1 MTTTT
6 PTTTTP
12 AIAPATLDLRG
23 TWTARITPFRD
34 GQLDEP
40 ALRNLVETQVA
51 GGVTGVVACG
61 STGETPTLS
70 LDEFTRTVSI
80 VIAQAAGRIPVMV
93 GTGSNDTATVVQRTH
108 LARELG
114 AAAAL
119 VVMPW
124 YNKPTQEGL
133 FQHIRHITGQTD
145 LPIVLYNVPGR
156 TGVDLQ
162 ARTVARL
169 AAIPAVIGIKE
180 ASGSV
185 DRVSEIVSLT
195 AGVDPAFV
203 VLSGDDSLT
212 LPMMSVGA
220 QGVVSVVSNIV
231 PGAVSALTRAALRGD
246 FLAARTLHL
255 ELFDLCNAMFV
266 ETNPV
271 PVKAAAELLGL
282 TTAEV
287 RLPLVGLAPESQAHV
302 FQALMACRFTAQ
314 RIVFGEE
321 SVHMRA
327 DLGEMDLMEVAA

>member
-1 MTTTT
+1 MTTIATTTAATTTT
-6 PTTTTP
+6 
-12 AIAPATLDLRG
+12 ASATVDLRG
-23 TWTARITPFRD
+23 TWTALITPFRD
-34 GQLDEP
+34 GTLDEP
-40 ALRNLVETQVA
+40 ALRTLVETQVT

-70 LDEFTRTVSI
+70 LDEFRRTVA
-80 VIAQAAGRIPVMV
+80 IAIEQAAGRIPVMV
-93 GTGSNDTATVVQRTH
+93 GTGSNDTATTVERTRI
-108 LARELG
+108 ARELG

-133 FQHIRHITGQTD
+133 FQHIRHVATQSD
-145 LPIVLYNVPGR
+145 LPIVIYNVPGR
-156 TGVDLQ
+156 TGVDIQ

-169 AAIPAVIGIKE
+169 AAIPTVVGIKE

-185 DRVSEIVSLT
+185 DRVSEIVRLT
-195 AGVDPAFV
+195 AEVDPAFV

-220 QGVVSVVSNIV
+220 QGVISVVSNIV
-231 PGAVSALTRAALRGD
+231 PDAVSALTGAALRGD
-246 FLAARTLHL
+246 FPAARTVHL

-282 TTAEV
+282 ASAEV
-287 RLPLVGLAPESQAHV
+287 RLPLVGLAPESRTHV
-302 FQALMACRFTAQ
+302 FQALMACRFTAS
-314 RIVFGEE
+314 RVVFGEE
-321 SVHMRA
+321 SVHLRA
-327 DLGEMDLMEVAA
+327 GVVDLMEAAA

>member
-1 MTTTT
+1 MTTIATTTT
-6 PTTTTP
+6 PVND
-12 AIAPATLDLRG
+12 ANATLDLRG
-23 TWTARITPFRD
+23 TWTALVTPFRD
-34 GQLDEP
+34 GAIDEA
-40 ALRNLVETQVA
+40 ALRNLVETQIE

-61 STGETPTLS
+61 STGETPTLT
-70 LDEFTRTVSI
+70 LDEFIRTVST
-80 VIAQAAGRIPVMV
+80 VIEQAAGRIPVMV
-93 GTGSNDTATVVQRTH
+93 GTGSNDTATTVQRTQIVQD
-108 LARELG
+108 LG
-114 AAAAL
+114 ASAAL

-133 FQHIRHITGQTD
+133 FQHIRHVAMQTS
-145 LPIVLYNVPGR
+145 LPIVIYNVPGR
-156 TGVDLQ
+156 TGVDIQ

-169 AAIPAVIGIKE
+169 AALPTVVGIKE

-185 DRVSEIVSLT
+185 DRVSEIVGLT
-195 AGVDPAFV
+195 ADVDPAFV

-220 QGVVSVVSNIV
+220 QGVISVVSNIV

-282 TTAEV
+282 TTSEV
-287 RLPLVGLAPESQAHV
+287 RLPLVGLAPESRTRV

-314 RIVFGEE
+314 RVVFGEE
-321 SVHMRA
+321 SVHMHGQIDELA
-327 DLGEMDLMEVAA
+327 LGVAA

>member
-1 MTTTT
+1 MTTSTTTT
-6 PTTTTP
+6 TGMSSTS
-12 AIAPATLDLRG
+12 TLDLRG
-23 TWTARITPFRD
+23 TWTALITPFRD
-34 GQLDEP
+34 GEIDEF
-40 ALRNLVETQVA
+40 AMRNLVETQIA

-70 LDEFTRTVSI
+70 QDEFIRTVTI
-80 VIAQAAGRIPVMV
+80 VLSQVDGRIPVMV
-93 GTGSNDTATVVQRTH
+93 GTGSNDTPTTIQRTQI
-108 LARELG
+108 AQELG

-133 FQHIRHITGQTD
+133 FQHIRHVATQTT
-145 LPIVLYNVPGR
+145 LPIVIYNVPGR
-156 TGVDLQ
+156 TGVDIQ

-169 AAIPAVIGIKE
+169 AALPTIVGIKE
-180 ASGSV
+180 AAGSV
-185 DRVSEIVSLT
+185 DRVSELVRLT
-195 AGVDPAFV
+195 ASVDPSFV

-231 PGAVSALTRAALRGD
+231 PGAVSALTAAALRGD
-246 FLAARTLHL
+246 FLLARTLHL

-282 TTAEV
+282 TTSEV
-287 RLPLVGLAPESQAHV
+287 RLPLVGLSSESQAHV
-302 FQALMACRFTAQ
+302 FQTMMACRFTAS
-314 RIVFGEE
+314 RIIFGEE
-321 SVHMRA
+321 SVHMRVA
-327 DLGEMDLMEVAA
+327 DEELLPLEVAA

>member
-1 MTTTT
+1 MTTT
-6 PTTTTP
+6 
-12 AIAPATLDLRG
+12 IAASTSTTLDLRG
-23 TWTARITPFRD
+23 TWTALITPFRD
-34 GQLDEP
+34 GAIDEP

-61 STGETPTLS
+61 STGETPTLT
-70 LDEFTRTVSI
+70 LAEFTRTVSI
-80 VIAQAAGRIPVMV
+80 VIGQAAGRIPVMV
-93 GTGSNDTATVVQRTH
+93 GTGSNDTASAIQRTQI
-108 LARELG
+108 ARDLG
-114 AAAAL
+114 ASAAL

-133 FQHIRHITGQTD
+133 FQHIRHIATQAD
-145 LPIVLYNVPGR
+145 LPIVIYNVPGR
-156 TGVDLQ
+156 TGVDIQ

-169 AAIPAVIGIKE
+169 AAMPTIVGIKE

-185 DRVSEIVSLT
+185 DRVSEIVRLT
-195 AGVDPAFV
+195 ASVDPAFV
-203 VLSGDDSLT
+203 VLSGDDTLT

-220 QGVVSVVSNIV
+220 QGVISVVSNIV

-246 FLAARTLHL
+246 FLTARTLHL

-282 TTAEV
+282 TTSEV
-287 RLPLVGLAPESQAHV
+287 RLPLVGLAPESQVHV

-314 RIVFGEE
+314 RVMFGEE

-327 DLGEMDLMEVAA
+327 SVDDMDLVEVAA

>member
-1 MTTTT
+1 MTTTIA
-6 PTTTTP
+6 PTTTTTTTTTSP
-12 AIAPATLDLRG
+12 LDLRG
-23 TWTARITPFRD
+23 TWTALITPFRD
-34 GQLDEP
+34 GALDEL

-61 STGETPTLS
+61 STGETPTLTTE
-70 LDEFTRTVSI
+70 EFTRTVSI

-93 GTGSNDTATVVQRTH
+93 GTGSNDTATAIERT
-108 LARELG
+108 AIAQELG

-133 FQHIRHITGQTD
+133 FQHLRQVAAQSA

-169 AAIPAVIGIKE
+169 AAIPTIIGIKE

-185 DRVSEIVSLT
+185 DRVTEIVRLT
-195 AGVDPAFV
+195 ASVDPAFV

-255 ELFDLCNAMFV
+255 ELYDLCDAMFV

-282 TTAEV
+282 ATAEV
-287 RLPLVGLAPESQAHV
+287 RLPLVGLAPESRTRV

-321 SVHMRA
+321 SVHMRGA
-327 DLGEMDLMEVAA
+327 SEEIDL

>member
-6 PTTTTP
+6 TTTTTG
-12 AIAPATLDLRG
+12 PATLDLRG
-23 TWTARITPFRD
+23 TWTALITPFRD
-34 GQLDEP
+34 GAIDEP

-70 LDEFTRTVSI
+70 LDEFTRVVTI
-80 VIAQAAGRIPVMV
+80 TIEQAAGRIPVMV
-93 GTGSNDTATVVQRTH
+93 GTGSNDTATTIERTRI
-108 LARELG
+108 ARELG

-133 FQHIRHITGQTD
+133 FQHMRQVAAQTD

-169 AAIPAVIGIKE
+169 AAIPAIAGIKE
-180 ASGSV
+180 AAGSV
-185 DRVSEIVSLT
+185 DRVSEIVRLT
-195 AGVDPAFV
+195 AGVDPEFV

-246 FLAARTLHL
+246 FLTARTLHL

-282 TTAEV
+282 APAEV
-287 RLPLVGLAPESQAHV
+287 RLPLVGLTPESRTHV
-302 FQALMACRFTAQ
+302 FQTLMACRFTAP

-321 SVHMRA
+321 SVHMRGQR
-327 DLGEMDLMEVAA
+327 GETDLMEVAA